1 MNSERLGIGTVVG
14 VGLILLGVW
23 VLFSTFALDR
33 TPGVQHIEITREF
46 DVYSQRDASWRPQD
60 VDEDGETIPGAW
72 VEPFGR
78 PTPQWDDDRGR
89 WVHPVPDD
97 VQEVDT
103 EQLTPAR
110 TWRIERSAP
119 ESRVVEENVYF
130 SLSRTLGL
138 WFAAICTLFVFSFLY
153 RDNPFYK
160 FTEAL
165 VVGVSAAYGMV
176 VGFWTMVMP
185 NLIGKLFPGFVARH
199 IIPEHAEQTNWFYLV
214 VLALGIMLLWRL
226 SPVGGW
232 IARWPLAFIIGITAG
247 FRLIAHL
254 EADFAIQ
261 IQATI
266 LPLVVREDGVFDL
279 GLSIRNIA
287 VVLGVLACLT
297 YFFFSIEHKGV
308 VGQTARVG
316 IWVLMITF
324 GAGFAYTV
332 MGRITLLTQ
341 RIEFLFGDWLRL
353 TDWLGVLYLMM

>member
-1 MNSERLGIGTVVG
+1 MNNERFGIGIVCG
-14 VGLILLGVW
+14 VLLILLGGW
-23 VLFSTFALDR
+23 VLFSTFALEL
-33 TPGVQHIEITREF
+33 TPGVQHVEITREI
-46 DVYSQRDASWRPQD
+46 DVYSKRDASWRPQTI
-60 VDEDGETIPGAW
+60 DEDGETIPGAW

-78 PTPQWDDDRGR
+78 PTPQWSEERER
-89 WVHPVPDD
+89 WIHPVPDD
-97 VQEVDT
+97 LQEVDT
-103 EQLTPAR
+103 DQLTPAR
-110 TWRIERSAP
+110 TWGIQRSAP
-119 ESRVVEENVYF
+119 ATRADEETVYL
-130 SLSRTLGL
+130 SWSRTFGL

-153 RDNPFYK
+153 RDNPLYK

-185 NLIGKLFPGFVARH
+185 NLIGKLFPSFVARH
-199 IIPEHAEQTNWFYLV
+199 IIPEHAEQTNLFYLV

-266 LPLVVREDGVFDL
+266 LPLVVREDGALDFGMSV
-279 GLSIRNIA
+279 RNLA

-341 RIEFLFGDWLRL
+341 RIEFLFGDWLRI
-353 TDWLGVLYLMM
+353 TDWLGLLHLL

>member
-1 MNSERLGIGTVVG
+1 VNRERFGLGIILGIAMLLVG
-14 VGLILLGVW
+14 SWMLYSAV
-23 VLFSTFALDR
+23 ALDR
-33 TPGVQHIEITREF
+33 VPGLQYVEITRELP
-46 DVYSQRDASWRPQD
+46 VYDKADAGWRPQY
-60 VDEDGETIPGAW
+60 VDEAGETVPGEW
-72 VEPFGR
+72 VTPFDR
-78 PTPQWDDDRGR
+78 PRPVWDDDIQR
-89 WVHPVPDD
+89 WRHPVPEG
-97 VQEVDT
+97 VTPVDT
-103 EQLTPAR
+103 EQIEPRR
-110 TWRIERSAP
+110 TWKIQRPASYAQVDEDA
-119 ESRVVEENVYF
+119 VYL
-130 SLSRTLGL
+130 SLSRTFGL

-185 NLIGKLFPGFVARH
+185 NLIGKLLPQFVATH
-199 IIPEHAEQTNWFYLV
+199 IIPEHAAQTNLWYLV
-214 VLALGIMLLWRL
+214 VLILGIMLLWRL

-254 EADFAIQ
+254 ESDFAIQ

-266 LPLVVREDGVFDL
+266 MPLVVTEGGAFDFWMSL
-279 GLSIRNIA
+279 RNLAI
-287 VVLGVLACLT
+287 VLGVLACLT

-308 VGQTARVG
+308 VGKTARVG

-341 RIEFLFGDWLRL
+341 RIEFLFDDWLRL
-353 TDWLGVLYLMM
+353 TDWIGVIQLM